1 MTDLNDNKT
10 DKVRPEH
17 VAIIMDGNG
26 RWAQARG
33 LSRNEGHK
41 AGVEN
46 VKNIVKA
53 ARDID
58 LRYLTLYAFSVE
70 NWNRPRAEVEALMQ
84 LLKHFLKTQSQEF
97 IEKGIRLRIIGRL
110 DDLPGTIRKLLQKTI
125 DATAHFDQWTLSLA
139 LNYGSRT
146 EVLDAVKNYV
156 RAVQDGTVDPNK
168 LEWSQF
174 NNFLY
179 TAGTPDP
186 DLVIRTSGEC
196 RISNFLLMQSA
207 YAEYYFA
214 QECWPDFGPEALQ
227 KAIDAYTCRERRFGK
242 TGEQIRTVIAKS

>member
-1 MTDLNDNKT
+1 
-10 DKVRPEH
+10 
-17 VAIIMDGNG
+17 MDGNG

-53 ARDID
+53 ARDLD

-84 LLKHFLKTQSQEF
+84 LLKHFLKSQSQEF

-110 DDLPGTIRKLLQKTI
+110 EDLPQAIRKMLQKTI
-125 DATAHFDQWTLSLA
+125 DATAHFDRWTLTLA

-146 EVLDAVKNYV
+146 EVVDAVKAYAC
-156 RAVQDGTVDPNK
+156 AVQEGKADPDRLDWPEFNK
-168 LEWSQF
+168 
-174 NNFLY
+174 FLY
-179 TAGTPDP
+179 TAGIPDP

-227 KAIDAYTCRERRFGK
+227 KAIEDYACRERRFGK
-242 TGEQIRTVIAKS
+242 TGEQIRTVIVK